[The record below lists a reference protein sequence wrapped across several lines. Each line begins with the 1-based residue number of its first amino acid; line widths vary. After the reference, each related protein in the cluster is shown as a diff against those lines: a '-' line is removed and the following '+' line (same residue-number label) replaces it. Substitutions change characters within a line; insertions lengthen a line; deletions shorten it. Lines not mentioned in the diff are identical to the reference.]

1 MLTPWQAQF
10 KKMYPVFLA
19 HEKVQQREDLA
30 EFDRMVVCEMS
41 LPSCSGCPVGEC
53 YGFLD
58 QEERETYWA
67 KRRTGSWS
75 TAWRTASQ
83 EERETY
89 WAKRRRRRVRMWR
102 KRMAHL
108 REEWLAI
115 QPASKKGGK

>member
-30 EFDRMVVCEMS
+30 GFDRMVVCEMS

-53 YGFLD
+53 YGCLD
-58 QEERETYWA
+58 
-67 KRRTGSWS
+67 
-75 TAWRTASQ
+75 Q